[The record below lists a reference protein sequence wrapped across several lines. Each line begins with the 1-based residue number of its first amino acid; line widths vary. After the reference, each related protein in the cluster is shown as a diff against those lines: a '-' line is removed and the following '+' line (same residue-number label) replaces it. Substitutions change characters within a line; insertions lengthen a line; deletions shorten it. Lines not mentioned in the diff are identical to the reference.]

1 MDPVILVMIVI
12 VIVAAVGGVLFWR
25 RRGLSA
31 NDTAPGVET
40 IAMVRDEAPA
50 APPQSP
56 PSQGKAAS
64 NDLLEAGITATLEI
78 VAGPD
83 ARAGG
88 VNVGKHISLRK
99 KKTTLGRNP
108 RQVDIQLYNL
118 DEPSSVS
125 RLHCS
130 IEYYGSMR
138 CFMITD
144 EGSSSGTKLDSLS
157 LTPYQPV
164 ALRDGD
170 LIELGL
176 VERQGVIIRFHTD
189 TNPPETEELH
199 GARLRLHMGI
209 EAKDTIRQLLKEEA
223 APDVLPCDVFLSY
236 SRRDRDVMRYIRE
249 SLEVSGITVWSD
261 ENLEPG
267 SKSWR
272 GLVETAIERAGC
284 VLALLSPDA
293 KQSEWVGEELNYAK
307 IHGVHIFTVLV
318 RGEEGSAVPLG
329 LTGVQWVDMRT
340 DYEGALEHLLKTLR
354 EYLGHT

>member
-1 MDPVILVMIVI
+1 MDPVILVVIVI
-12 VIVAAVGGVLFWR
+12 VILAVAGGVLLWR
-25 RRGLSA
+25 RRSLPA
-31 NDTAPGVET
+31 NDTAPGIET
-40 IAMVRDEAPA
+40 IAVMRDEAPA

-56 PSQGKAAS
+56 PPQGKPAS
-64 NDLLEAGITATLEI
+64 DDLLDPEISATLEI
-78 VAGPD
+78 ISGPD

-88 VNVGKHISLRK
+88 VNIGKHIPVRK

-130 IEYYGSMR
+130 IEYYASMR

-144 EGSSSGTKLDSLS
+144 EGSSSGTKVDNLS
-157 LTPYQPV
+157 LTSYQPV

-176 VERQGVIIRFHTD
+176 VERQGVVIRFHTD
-189 TNPPETEELH
+189 ANPPESEELH

-209 EAKDTIRQLLKEEA
+209 EAKDTIRQLLKEEV
-223 APDVLPCDVFLSY
+223 APEVTPCDVFLSY

-249 SLEVSGITVWSD
+249 SLEVSGISVWSD

-272 GLVETAIERAGC
+272 GVVETAIERAGC
-284 VLALLSPDA
+284 LVALLSPDA

-307 IHGVHIFTVLV
+307 IHGVRIFTVLV
-318 RGEEGSAVPLG
+318 RGEEGSAIPLG
-329 LTGVQWVDMRT
+329 LTGMQWVDMRT
-340 DYEGALEHLLKTLR
+340 DYEGGLEHLLKTLR
-354 EYLGHT
+354 EYLARE